1 MNRACLVFGAVVAR
15 ASDASRGLLDT
26 LRWCCFFC
34 VASAST
40 VTFAEED
47 LEVLVPGSAVERHAN
62 NDATAASTVLRR
74 SDLQSP
80 GATAAAVL
88 TRVPGVQTQQTGSG
102 GDLATASIRGT
113 SSAQTPVYLA
123 GIRLNDDLSG
133 TADLSTIPLWML
145 DRVEVYRGNAPA
157 SAELLGIGGAV
168 MFEPRYPRGDQARA
182 GVGWGSWGQR
192 TMHLALGTGSEKVQT
207 LMALRHESARN
218 DYGYLNNKITA
229 FASGDDQW
237 MTRVNADQT
246 TSDWWTISRLK
257 TGGSGQVLFLANAF
271 DREQGVPGLNA
282 LPNRQARAHVRRE
295 LAGVSGRT
303 ELPCSARVR
312 CELSSTTSFQWAS
325 SVLTD
330 PSHAFN
336 AVASDS
342 RRVAQLT
349 QFSWPFADDWLLVPS
364 ANMSVETLDVSR
376 QSSMSLDAKRLESS
390 LGASAQWKPVQS
402 LLLLSIARLN
412 VESTRAASEDNVR
425 RMPTGRFGAAFSVAP
440 GLKLLGNLGYYD
452 RVPTLGELYG
462 TSAVVIGN
470 SALIP
475 EHGVNRDLGASY
487 GFRTRKVAF
496 SVETFAFQQDLS
508 NLVAWRKSSFE
519 QIEPYNVGRA
529 RLLGLENY
537 MGLDLFS
544 VIHVES
550 ATTLLDPRNT
560 TEGRTAKND
569 IIPFRSRL
577 VMDARLELHTPAPS
591 SALHLNR
598 ASVSLRGSHR
608 SSRYQDD
615 TGLIVIP
622 HSTTF
627 DLEGGVTLS
636 DAPLSFRAVIYNLFD
651 QQRFDFVGYH
661 LPPRTLAIEAVLEW
675 ERM

>member
-1 MNRACLVFGAVVAR
+1 M
-15 ASDASRGLLDT
+15 
-26 LRWCCFFC
+26 
-34 VASAST
+34 
-40 VTFAEED
+40 TFAEED

-102 GDLATASIRGT
+102 SDLATASIRGT

-157 SAELLGIGGAV
+157 NADLLGIGGAV

-192 TMHLALGTGSEKVQT
+192 TMHLALGAGSEKVQT

-218 DYGYLNNKITA
+218 DYGYLDNAGTA
-229 FASGDDQW
+229 FTTADDRW
-237 MTRVNADQT
+237 RTRVNADQT
-246 TSDWWTISRLK
+246 TTDWWTVSRLK

-271 DREQGVPGLNA
+271 DREQGVPGLLAIANT
-282 LPNRQARAHVRRE
+282 QARAHVRRE

-303 ELPCSARVR
+303 EIPCSARVH
-312 CELSSTTSFQWAS
+312 CQFSSATSFQWAS
-325 SVLTD
+325 TVLAD
-330 PSHAFN
+330 PSFRFS

-342 RRVAQLT
+342 RRVSQLT
-349 QFSWPFADDWLLVPS
+349 QFSWPFAGDWLLVPS
-364 ANMSVETLDVSR
+364 ANMSVETLDVS
-376 QSSMSLDAKRLESS
+376 QPGSTSLDAKRLESS

-402 LLLLSIARLN
+402 LLLIGIARLN

-425 RMPTGRFGAAFSVAP
+425 RMPTGRLGAALRVAP
-440 GLKLLGNLGYYD
+440 GLQILGNLGYYD

-462 TSAVVIGN
+462 TSGVVLGN
-470 SALIP
+470 SALKP
-475 EHGVNRDLGASY
+475 EHGTNRDLGVSY
-487 GFRTRKVAF
+487 GFRTKQAAF

-508 NLVAWRKSSFE
+508 NLVAWQRSTFG

-550 ATTLLDPRNT
+550 ATTLLDPRDI

-577 VMDARLELHTPAPS
+577 VTDARLELHTRAPS
-591 SALHLNR
+591 SALHLER

-608 SSRYQDD
+608 SSRYQDKP
-615 TGLIVIP
+615 GLINIP
-622 HSTTF
+622 HATTF
-627 DLEGGVTLS
+627 DLEGSISLS

-651 QQRFDFVGYH
+651 QQRFDFVGYP
-661 LPPRTLAIEAVLEW
+661 LPPRTLAIEAVFEW
-675 ERM
+675 ERMQ